1 MENIYSSILDTNDS
15 TKIVKYLNTLFSKVE
30 KNIQEKIQTEEERM
44 SELCRLNM
52 LYGGLLVYLEDI
64 GKIVT
69 PLKKRLSPYKTAAA
83 TIAIGGAM
91 LIGGVGGDDNM
102 FDVSQNKIKI
112 VSTVG
117 DSNNYTVG
125 DSNNYTASDSNKL
138 TANLND
144 VKYCGKYPK
153 VQIVGS
159 EGNISFKPNIYCAVL
174 LLEHL
179 SGEIDLTKKKINTAD
194 PGSQDYML
202 FLKKYVYIK
211 GGPSISGV
219 LNIMDKIGNDE
230 SVTIY
235 PNELSDGGDDNGDD
249 DNPFKVEDGDLYM
262 YFDNEG
268 NEDINYW
275 VGPPIKCTTQNS
287 PTL

>member
-1 MENIYSSILDTNDS
+1 
-15 TKIVKYLNTLFSKVE
+15 VKYLNTLFSKVE

-138 TANLND
+138 TANFND